1 MDIHNTAAAHLPQ
14 FAVAVKLE
22 PETGLRPRPPTI
34 LEAQSV
40 DKHLWSVVSDLV
52 QEKSWS
58 LDQAL
63 HELTYVRSDMS
74 TWLQAR
80 PRLPKPSP
88 PLKGGKGDR
97 VPYQPWEPSGKIG
110 KKGKSPK
117 GGKGK
122 GGTKWVTEALVDDKR
137 HQLCMRYQTNQC
149 TFADCKYLHACAM
162 PTSEG
167 AQKHPAMQRRNTEY
181 TSLTRYEGGHLRT
194 LNRCE
199 SSVAW
204 IYSFRFTISANGSTI
219 IAASC
224 ITILSVRNSDFKQ
237 YSTRSGCIISSRGG
251 HDRLDC
257 AWFCGINSSGG
268 GHDSFSDIFSFIEC
282 IKRTSSTPKNFPGC
296 LLGLIS
302 TIIYRGATQ
311 RWGHL
316 VHWYTH
322 PWLHGPFGWQFF
334 LQLLKLC
341 ASGVIAYGAFAPSCC
356 EYSRLDLKP
365 GGPKPLRH
373 RDHLDSTIL
382 LLTKPSVYRKAM

>member
-1 MDIHNTAAAHLPQ
+1 MPSTRLIRQAHHNFKQNEIKWIPWKFRISVNKADEISAGRSSKVPKLEGLELHSLLMDDLPAMEISNASMGLNAVRSSMDIHNTALSLVGAAHLPQ

-97 VPYQPWEPSGKIG
+97 VPYQPWEPSGKFG

-122 GGTKWVTEALVDDKR
+122 SGTKWVTEALVDGKR

-167 AQKHPAMQRRNTEY
+167 AQKHPA
-181 TSLTRYEGGHLRT
+181 
-194 LNRCE
+194 
-199 SSVAW
+199 
-204 IYSFRFTISANGSTI
+204 ISA
-219 IAASC
+219 
-224 ITILSVRNSDFKQ
+224 
-237 YSTRSGCIISSRGG
+237 
-251 HDRLDC
+251 
-257 AWFCGINSSGG
+257 GI
-268 GHDSFSDIFSFIEC
+268 HFTDSIRRRPPQS
-282 IKRTSSTPKNFPGC
+282 P
-296 LLGLIS
+296 
-302 TIIYRGATQ
+302 Q
-311 RWGHL
+311 
-316 VHWYTH
+316 
-322 PWLHGPFGWQFF
+322 Q
-334 LQLLKLC
+334 
-341 ASGVIAYGAFAPSCC
+341 
-356 EYSRLDLKP
+356 
-365 GGPKPLRH
+365 
-373 RDHLDSTIL
+373 
-382 LLTKPSVYRKAM
+382 M